1 MQSVYLDHA
10 ATTQMNSEVL
20 EAMIPYYSND
30 FQNPSAGYQSGV
42 KIRRKIEETRELIA
56 ECIHSEPDEIYFT
69 SGGTESDNWIL
80 NSYAKKHIV
89 TSTIEHHAILNTCH
103 ALESKGCKIT
113 YLPVNHHGRVL
124 LSDVEKVLKEP
135 VDLISV
141 MYANNEIG
149 TMQPIQEIG
158 KIAEKYRVP
167 FHTDA
172 VQACGHVPIDV
183 KQLKISAMSA
193 SAHKFNGPKGIG
205 FLYVKQGMKIKPLL
219 YGGGQEKGIRAGT
232 ENTAGIIGMGKA
244 LKIACDSMEQR
255 RCREQYLRD
264 YLIRRIMQEIPDV
277 YINGHMLYRLPNNV
291 NVSFRF
297 VNGSSL
303 FVLLDSEDICVS
315 SGSACN
321 SAHEGPSHVISA
333 LQVPEEYQNGVIR
346 MTLGAENTIE
356 ELDRVVDILKNKIDE
371 LRKESPEYEDYHSN
385 HSSHV

>member
-1 MQSVYLDHA
+1 MQPVYLDHA

-20 EAMIPYYSND
+20 EAMLPYYSND
-30 FQNPSAGYQSGV
+30 FQNPSAGYRSGV
-42 KIRRKIEETRELIA
+42 KIRKKIEETRELIA
-56 ECIHSEPDEIYFT
+56 ECIHAEPDEIYFT

-89 TSTIEHHAILNTCH
+89 TSTVEHHAILNTCH
-103 ALESKGCKIT
+103 ALERKGCKIT

-124 LSDVEKVLKEP
+124 LSDVKKALKEP
-135 VDLISV
+135 VNLISV

-149 TMQPIQEIG
+149 TIQPIQEIG

-183 KQLKISAMSA
+183 KQLRISAMSA

-205 FLYVKQGMKIKPLL
+205 FLYVKQGMKIRPLL

-232 ENTAGIIGMGKA
+232 ENAAGIIGMGMA
-244 LKIACDSMEQR
+244 LKISCDSMEQR

-264 YLIRRIMQEIPDV
+264 YLIRRIVQEIPDV

-303 FVLLDSEDICVS
+303 LVLLDSEDICVS

-356 ELDRVVDILKNKIDE
+356 ELDRVVDILKNKINE
-371 LRKESPEYEDYHSN
+371 LRKESPEYEDYLQKHFR
-385 HSSHV
+385 

>member
-1 MQSVYLDHA
+1 MQPVYLDHA

-30 FQNPSAGYQSGV
+30 FQNPSAGYRSGV
-42 KIRRKIEETRELIA
+42 KIRKKIEETRELIA
-56 ECIHSEPDEIYFT
+56 ECIHAEPDEIYFT

-89 TSTIEHHAILNTCH
+89 TSTVEHHAILNTCH
-103 ALESKGCKIT
+103 ALERKGCKIT

-124 LSDVEKVLKEP
+124 LSDVKKALKEP
-135 VDLISV
+135 VNLISV

-149 TMQPIQEIG
+149 TIQPIQEIG

-183 KQLKISAMSA
+183 KQLRISAMSA

-205 FLYVKQGMKIKPLL
+205 FLYVKQGMKIRPLL

-232 ENTAGIIGMGKA
+232 ENTAGIIGMGMA

-264 YLIRRIMQEIPDV
+264 YLIRRIVQEIPDV
-277 YINGHMLYRLPNNV
+277 YINGHMLYRLSNNV

-303 FVLLDSEDICVS
+303 LVLLDSEDICVS

-356 ELDRVVDILKNKIDE
+356 ELDRVVDILKNKINE
-371 LRKESPEYEDYHSN
+371 LRKESPEYEDYLQKHFR
-385 HSSHV
+385 